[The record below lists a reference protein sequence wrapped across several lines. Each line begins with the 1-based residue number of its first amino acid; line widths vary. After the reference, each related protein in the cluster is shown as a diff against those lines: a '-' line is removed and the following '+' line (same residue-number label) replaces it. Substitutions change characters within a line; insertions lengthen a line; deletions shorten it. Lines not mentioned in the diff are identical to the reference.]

1 MMEQTFGVVIARWG
15 ILWLPLCCSLA
26 NGSTIIVLFQV
37 SKLHNYIVY
46 QGDKDGITTEVPS
59 VPAVDPDNRTQGQ
72 AQVLVHDVLH
82 LDSETSRHVRQGPCE
97 LRDSIAN

>member
-59 VPAVDPDNRTQGQ
+59 VPAVDP
-72 AQVLVHDVLH
+72 VLVHDVLH